1 MLKKSAV
8 LARNYLNPTG
18 NKPLQLETKKM
29 EEYMNRYINLFV
41 LCLIVRSGFGMGPG
55 SGSSGGGTGSGGRSN
70 VSEIEERSQAMR
82 LYGQGV
88 KAMNSKRLAEA
99 EANFVQ
105 ALNANPRFAEAHNYL
120 GYSLMMQGAPNYV
133 MALDHYNR
141 AIQLKPNLAEAY
153 EYRGILLLKMNRKSA
168 AEKDLA
174 TLRTLNPG
182 LAIELERVMKNE
194 KATSDGR

>member
-1 MLKKSAV
+1 
-8 LARNYLNPTG
+8 
-18 NKPLQLETKKM
+18 
-29 EEYMNRYINLFV
+29 
-41 LCLIVRSGFGMGPG
+41 
-55 SGSSGGGTGSGGRSN
+55 
-70 VSEIEERSQAMR
+70 
-82 LYGQGV
+82 
-88 KAMNSKRLAEA
+88 
-99 EANFVQ
+99 
-105 ALNANPRFAEAHNYL
+105 
-120 GYSLMMQGAPNYV
+120 MMQGAPNYV

-194 KATSDGR
+194 KATSGSVPGQGGSIR